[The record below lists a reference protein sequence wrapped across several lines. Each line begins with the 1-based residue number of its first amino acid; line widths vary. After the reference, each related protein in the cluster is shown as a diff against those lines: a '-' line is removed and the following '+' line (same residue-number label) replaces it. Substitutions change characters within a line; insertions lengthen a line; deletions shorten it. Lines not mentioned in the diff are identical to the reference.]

1 LKKRDGG
8 ASRSLVHA
16 YHFCPRALAQKL
28 SVRDSIK
35 AAIAVT
41 YLIVIGGGGMF
52 VLAWEWQRKQD
63 QQQLELVRTTDLPAL
78 YRQINFDRFEGKL
91 PADVRVTWDELG
103 GNDSGGY
110 YVGETSFD
118 DAKPAIRIDIVRVKT
133 EEHLLHVMQHEMCHV
148 ATHDDVR
155 KTGQDPHG
163 DFWHACMRRF
173 H

>member
-1 LKKRDGG
+1 
-8 ASRSLVHA
+8 
-16 YHFCPRALAQKL
+16 
-28 SVRDSIK
+28 
-35 AAIAVT
+35 
-41 YLIVIGGGGMF
+41 MF

>member
-1 LKKRDGG
+1 M
-8 ASRSLVHA
+8 VHA

-41 YLIVIGGGGMF
+41 CLIVIGGGGMF